1 MVQVNQAMINP
12 QVASADY
19 SKLTAAVIRGQ
30 DVELKASN
38 EKNARI
44 RASLAEVTMN
54 NKASA
59 DAQATWMG
67 AISQNESLLNALDT
81 APPRIQSAYKKAT
94 QGRATLE
101 DNSVISSYLGSIQK
115 QIGLEAQATS
125 GGLKNDLV
133 EAQIAQADA
142 ARDASAAKM
151 NVSNAEL
158 AAIETPGADP
168 RGATLQALLS
178 PGVATGGA
186 PTASVNTP
194 TATATPAVG
203 AINTTS
209 TNDPVA
215 RPVTGAMLPEPVA
228 TTPQAPATSTEQSL
242 IDNNPFAPQ
251 GPVEASVETPE
262 VDPDAPFFT
271 DGKGNRVVASPEAI
285 NNPAVAAQEADGVKR
300 GTAIQRAQAKM
311 DLDKGRQEYVLGSGN
326 VASLPTPDLYTAQLY
341 AAGVDL
347 DDAREQTTAAIAQG
361 MVYAPPSSEVI
372 DERTREFDEAYEK
385 ETAALSALLEDTQ
398 IVQNAADRVEGNAGF
413 FTSGA
418 SPTWAAAIGLD
429 MPFDGKS
436 AVEMKRA
443 LSQLTSSSALT
454 TMQTLKDNSKQGAT
468 GLGQVSVVEFTS
480 LIDKASSID
489 QYLQEGDLEEA
500 VNLYVYD
507 RNKLA
512 YKTYRSMVDKYGLA
526 AVNSKGSISERQ
538 ISNILKDIN
547 TFETTNNVGIKIAA
561 RSGYFVDNVGV
572 PQAAVTVESGP
583 DGGTP
588 APAMSQAQRREQSI
602 AAGEAVFNQEQEA
615 RAELN
620 SQNMRKGAKVA
631 TAMISPAS
639 IPPLV
644 SSVIV
649 PKIYDFFG
657 GGNAETEAYSSNI
670 KNISTK

>member
-12 QVASADY
+12 QVAAADY
-19 SKLTAAVIRGQ
+19 SQLTQAVIRGQ
-30 DVELKASN
+30 DQELIASK

-54 NKASA
+54 NKTSA

-67 AISQNESLLNALDT
+67 AIDNNEDLLKALNN
-81 APPRIQSAYKKAT
+81 APPRIQKAYTKAT

-101 DNSVISSYLGSIQK
+101 DNSVISSYLGSVQK
-115 QIGLEAQATS
+115 QIALTAQTS
-125 GGLKNDLV
+125 DNKLNNDLTT
-133 EAQIAQADA
+133 AKIDQADA
-142 ARDASAAKM
+142 ARDASKAKT

-158 AAIETPGADP
+158 AALQNSGANP
-168 RGATLQALLS
+168 RAATLQALLS
-178 PGVATGGA
+178 PGVAAGGA

-194 TATATPAVG
+194 TVG
-203 AINTTS
+203 AINATS

-228 TTPQAPATSTEQSL
+228 TTPQAPATPTGQSL
-242 IDNNPFAPQ
+242 VDNNPFAPQ

-262 VDPDAPFFT
+262 VNPNAPFFT
-271 DGKGNRVVASPEAI
+271 DAKGNRVVASPEAI
-285 NNPAVAAQEADGVKR
+285 NNPLVAAQEADGVKR
-300 GTAIQRAQAKM
+300 GTAIQRVQAKM

-372 DERTREFDEAYEK
+372 DERTREFDEAYQK

-398 IVQNAADRVEGNAGF
+398 IVENAADRVKSNAGF
-413 FTSGA
+413 ATSGA
-418 SPTWAAAIGLD
+418 IPTWAAAIGLD

-489 QYLQEGDLEEA
+489 QYLQKGDLEDS

-512 YKTYRSMVDKYGLA
+512 YKTYRSMVDKYGAA

-588 APAMSQAQRREQSI
+588 APAMSQAERREQSI

-620 SQNMRKGAKVA
+620 SENMRKGAKVA
-631 TAMISPAS
+631 IGLAGPGG
-639 IPPLV
+639 LV
-644 SSVIV
+644 PMAAQFIA

-657 GGNAETEAYSSNI
+657 GGNAQTEAFSSNI